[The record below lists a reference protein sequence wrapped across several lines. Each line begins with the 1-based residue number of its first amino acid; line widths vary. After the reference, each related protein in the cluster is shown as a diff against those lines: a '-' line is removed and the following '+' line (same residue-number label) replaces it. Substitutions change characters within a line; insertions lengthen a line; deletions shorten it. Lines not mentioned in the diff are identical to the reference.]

1 MSYVLYKTVF
11 AYHNFHL
18 HTIRVSPSAFL
29 FVLCSNCFHGGPVK
43 HAGIVVNNPTLDG
56 VIYICHNRGFY
67 LLTFCMEF
75 AMFNFSTLFSAAIV
89 AASFDA
95 AIERDASNGRV
106 NNEFQSML
114 SLHYGL
120 ELPAAPAQA
129 LKLINEFLTLEKAP
143 KLAHGPG
150 ARAHAPAVGQA
161 FHALGEALHAAGKVK
176 ALPILAALPVW
187 ADPVTIAAAAA
198 AAADKRK
205 ATKATKATAPA
216 AAAAAAAAATA
227 AAATVTAPAAA
238 ATAPATAP
246 AADMAAHVNAVIA
259 AARGG
264 FLSAAQV
271 AALRAALDTAP
282 AAAATVPT
290 KHKGGKVRTSKA
302 AKLVLESMA
311 RDAEFFAAAAT
322 APAATAPA
330 ATV

>member
-1 MSYVLYKTVF
+1 
-11 AYHNFHL
+11 
-18 HTIRVSPSAFL
+18 
-29 FVLCSNCFHGGPVK
+29 
-43 HAGIVVNNPTLDG
+43 
-56 VIYICHNRGFY
+56 
-67 LLTFCMEF
+67 
-75 AMFNFSTLFSAAIV
+75 MFNFSALFSAAIV

-129 LKLINEFLTLEKAP
+129 LKLVNEFLTQTKAP

-161 FHALGEALHAAGKVK
+161 LYALGEALHAAGKVK
-176 ALPILAALPVW
+176 ALPVLAALPVW
-187 ADPVTIAAAAA
+187 ADPVAVAAAKAA
-198 AAADKRK
+198 SAEKRSANKRSADKRP
-205 ATKATKATAPA
+205 ATAPA
-216 AAAAAAAAATA
+216 A
-227 AAATVTAPAAA
+227 TAPAA
-238 ATAPATAP
+238 TAPAATAP
-246 AADMAAHVNAVIA
+246 AADMVAHVNAVLA

-264 FLSAAQV
+264 FLSAAQINQ
-271 AALRAALDTAP
+271 LRVALDTAP

-290 KHKGGKVRTSKA
+290 KRKGGKVRTSKA
-302 AKLVLESMA
+302 GKLVLESMA

-322 APAATAPA
+322 VKVPTATAPA

>member
-1 MSYVLYKTVF
+1 ME
-11 AYHNFHL
+11 L
-18 HTIRVSPSAFL
+18 H
-29 FVLCSNCFHGGPVK
+29 
-43 HAGIVVNNPTLDG
+43 
-56 VIYICHNRGFY
+56 
-67 LLTFCMEF
+67 
-75 AMFNFSTLFSAAIV
+75 MFNFSALFSAAIV

-129 LKLINEFLTLEKAP
+129 LKLINEFLTQAKAP

-161 FHALGEALHAAGKVK
+161 LYALGEALHAAGKVK
-176 ALPILAALPVW
+176 SLPMLATLPTW
-187 ADPVTIAAAAA
+187 ADPAALAAAAA

-205 ATKATKATAPA
+205 ATKASKVTAPAATAPA
-216 AAAAAAAAATA
+216 A
-227 AAATVTAPAAA
+227 TAPAATAPA
-238 ATAPATAP
+238 ATAPAATAPAATAP

-271 AALRAALDTAP
+271 ATLRAALDTAP

-290 KHKGGKVRTSKA
+290 KHKGGKVNK
-302 AKLVLESMA
+302 
-311 RDAEFFAAAAT
+311 
-322 APAATAPA
+322 ATAPA
-330 ATV
+330 ATVTAPAAAIVAAPAATV